1 MKSKLESAEYTF
13 KLITKRIVSQSVL
26 KRAAIMM
33 LVNSIA
39 SVSIPMT
46 ELNSLKTMRNE
57 LQARIEAQEQYEIV
71 GL

>member
-57 LQARIEAQEQYEIV
+57 LQARIEAQEQYIIV